1 MARLFTQSQ
10 AAAMLGVSQSAI
22 SRAIQ
27 NGRLKTVKNDD
38 GKPCLDA
45 DTLLDQWNA
54 TTSRPIKVRSDGT
67 LHNRHQRKP
76 HHPNDPYKGDY
87 AATLALPTGSDV
99 PDYAESKARTEYLK
113 AELLE
118 LQRRE
123 KEGQLIDAEKLRK
136 DSFALGNQ
144 VKELLMGVAD
154 RLAHMCAAEDDP
166 AKVHQYITDEH
177 RNALRAFCDAAD

>member
-1 MARLFTQSQ
+1 MLNFTGATQVKSPVPTYISQAEAARLLEVSE
-10 AAAMLGVSQSAI
+10 AAVTKAI
-22 SRAIQ
+22 KQ
-27 NGRLKTVKNDD
+27 GRLDFVMGED
-38 GKPCLDA
+38 GRRKIDR
-45 DTLLDQWNA
+45 DTLAVQWTAN
-54 TTSRPIKVRSDGT
+54 S
-67 LHNRHQRKP
+67 QRKINVGP
-76 HHPNDPYKGDY
+76 KQTHERRV
-87 AATLALPTGSDV
+87 TRSTMDV
-99 PDYAESKARTEYLK
+99 PDYNESRARTEHLK

-144 VKELLMGVAD
+144 MKELLMGIAD

-166 AKVHQYITDEH
+166 AKVHQYITEEH